1 MPIKIASDADGT
13 STEVAWLCDDD
24 WRLPSQISALE
35 AWLEHDGATLPK
47 GTYTAD
53 IGFAPR
59 SDAAGG
65 GGAITREMMRGMIE
79 LGMTLY
85 LSEYPEMGTDSDEST
100 PKA

>member
-35 AWLEHDGATLPK
+35 GWLGGDGARLPK

-59 SDAAGG
+59 PDAGGG
-65 GGAITREMMRGMIE
+65 GGAITLEMMRRMTE

-85 LSEYPEMGTDSDEST
+85 LSEYPEMERDSDEST